1 MESLRNNS
9 EIMRVRKVIKHIW
22 LSAILIITSQN
33 ASFAQ
38 RSIENEEI
46 RCAIGVN
53 VPMYKN
59 VESDLLASVCY
70 GYYYP
75 SGVGFSM
82 GVQYSPS
89 VSDVNDY
96 FGIPLAFTFR
106 TRSRNTDQRVE
117 SAVGEAFESAAYG
130 TDDYMK
136 YGIASFLMN
145 MFDKIEIFAGL
156 TPGYIAGGSSE
167 PSESI
172 WGEGYDYWKKTWTE
186 RRHKVALSV
195 DVGININYNIWRFDL
210 KLMPSFHYN
219 LTNNYIFYKEFTNKS
234 TGEVVTSIKPL
245 RFFFTFGGGVAF
257 RF

>member
-1 MESLRNNS
+1 MEGLRNNS
-9 EIMRVRKVIKHIW
+9 EIKRKCIVIKQIW
-22 LSAILIITSQN
+22 LSAILIIVSQN

-38 RSIENEEI
+38 RSIESEEI
-46 RCAIGVN
+46 ICAIGVN

-59 VESDLLASVCY
+59 VESDLLASLCY
-70 GYYYP
+70 GHYYL
-75 SGVGFSM
+75 SGIGFKV

-89 VSDVNDY
+89 VADVNDY

-106 TRSRNTDQRVE
+106 TRTGDANRRVE

-145 MFDKIEIFAGL
+145 MFDKIEFSAGL
-156 TPGYIAGGSSE
+156 TPGYIAGVSSE
-167 PSESI
+167 PSKSI
-172 WGEGYDYWKKTWTE
+172 WGEGYDYWTKTWTE
-186 RRHKVALSV
+186 RRLKVALSV
-195 DVGININYNIWRFDL
+195 DVGINFNYNIWLFDL

-219 LTNNYIFYKEFTNKS
+219 LTKNYIFHRELGYKS
-234 TGEVVTSIKPL
+234 TEVIASNIKPI
-245 RFFFTFGGGVAF
+245 RWFFSFSGGIAF